1 MNSRRKIEVLATFF
15 YLGRVPL
22 MPGTVGTL
30 GAIPLVL
37 LFSLTGVYG
46 YIVLTFA
53 FTLYAIRIADQYEQ
67 MVQDHDSKEIV
78 IDEVVGFLITMFW
91 LPHTWQAF
99 LIGFIL
105 FRALDIIKPYPI
117 GYIDKN
123 ATGGFGTAS
132 AALEQLEQ
140 YRDDYSDSGAQ
151 IRAALYSLPHLIDSG
166 DLSGAARECEFLAG
180 ELDTPELRAYFLIK
194 AGYLYEEVEET
205 ESARRAFNRSYSLLN
220 SDHPARAHARFGEG
234 RALIRLGQREEGR
247 AAIHDV
253 LEMRDV
259 EGLERIQQ
267 QAVAY
272 LLRENR

>member
-1 MNSRRKIEVLATFF
+1 
-15 YLGRVPL
+15 

-123 ATGGFGTAS
+123 ATGGFGTVVDDLVAGVI
-132 AALEQLEQ
+132 ANIALQFVYTQTTWLGVQ
-140 YRDDYSDSGAQ
+140 Q
-151 IRAALYSLPHLIDSG
+151 
-166 DLSGAARECEFLAG
+166 
-180 ELDTPELRAYFLIK
+180 T
-194 AGYLYEEVEET
+194 
-205 ESARRAFNRSYSLLN
+205 
-220 SDHPARAHARFGEG
+220 FG
-234 RALIRLGQREEGR
+234 
-247 AAIHDV
+247 H
-253 LEMRDV
+253 
-259 EGLERIQQ
+259 
-267 QAVAY
+267 
-272 LLRENR
+272 

>member
-1 MNSRRKIEVLATFF
+1 MARRRKTQERARQLQEQAAADPFHNVEGNAIERWLHRAAYFIRTHRREVL
-15 YLGRVPL
+15 YGLG
-22 MPGTVGTL
+22 
-30 GAIPLVL
+30 GALVL
-37 LFSLTGVYG
+37 SL
-46 YIVLTFA
+46 
-53 FTLYAIRIADQYEQ
+53 
-67 MVQDHDSKEIV
+67 IV
-78 IDEVVGFLITMFW
+78 IALLV
-91 LPHTWQAF
+91 WQDIRVERSRLAF
-99 LIGFIL
+99 DRI
-105 FRALDIIKPYPI
+105 RQDVTT
-117 GYIDKN
+117 
-123 ATGGFGTAS
+123 TGGFGTAS